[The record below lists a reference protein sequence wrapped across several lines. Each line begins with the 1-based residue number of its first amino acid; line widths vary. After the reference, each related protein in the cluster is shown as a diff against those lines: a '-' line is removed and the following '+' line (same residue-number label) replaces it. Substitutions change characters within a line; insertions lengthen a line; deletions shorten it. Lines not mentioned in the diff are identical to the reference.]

1 MYRTLKWPGVARG
14 PAWSDE
20 ALKTAALPRIGD
32 VPAVQPGNDGV
43 DTIVAATS
51 FTLGLVPLQL
61 SSLGDPRR

>member
-1 MYRTLKWPGVARG
+1 VARG

-32 VPAVQPGNDGV
+32 LPVVQPGNDGV

-51 FTLGLVPLQL
+51 FTLGIVPLQL
-61 SSLGDPRR
+61 SSLAVPRP